1 MPKGAWQTVAKVV
14 ESWRMVTQLNP
25 GEVLTINAASEL
37 IGIHHATLY
46 RWAQAGKVAYV
57 IFGSIM
63 FIPVTEV
70 ERLKKERNKETAE
83 A

>member
-1 MPKGAWQTVAKVV
+1 
-14 ESWRMVTQLNP
+14 MVTELIL
-25 GEVLTINAASEL
+25 GEVLTVNAASEK

-46 RWAQAGKVAYV
+46 RWAEAGKVAFV
-57 IFGSIM
+57 RFGGIM

-70 ERLKKERNKETAE
+70 KRLRNEKNKQAAE

>member
-1 MPKGAWQTVAKVV
+1 
-14 ESWRMVTQLNP
+14 MVTKLNP
-25 GEVLTINAASEL
+25 GEVLTVNAASEE

-46 RWAQAGKVAYV
+46 RWAEAGKVAFV
-57 IFGSIM
+57 RFGGIM

-70 ERLKKERNKETAE
+70 QRLKKEKNDQAAKGNSA

>member
-1 MPKGAWQTVAKVV
+1 
-14 ESWRMVTQLNP
+14 MVTQLKP
-25 GEVLTINAASEL
+25 GEVLTVNAASEE

-46 RWAQAGKVAYV
+46 RWAEAGKVAFV
-57 IFGSIM
+57 RFGGIM

-70 ERLKKERNKETAE
+70 QRLKKKKNNQATQQQAQV

>member
-1 MPKGAWQTVAKVV
+1 MVTVKLQKGDVLTVA
-14 ESWRMVTQLNP
+14 
-25 GEVLTINAASEL
+25 AAAEE

-46 RWAQAGKVAYV
+46 RWAEAGKVAFV
-57 IFGSIM
+57 RFGGIM

>member
-1 MPKGAWQTVAKVV
+1 
-14 ESWRMVTQLNP
+14 MVTKLNP
-25 GEVLTINAASEL
+25 GEVLTVNAASEE

-46 RWAQAGKVAYV
+46 RWAEAGKVAFV
-57 IFGSIM
+57 RFGGIM

-70 ERLKKERNKETAE
+70 QRLKKEKDNQAASRSA